1 MLTYLTST
9 QLSIRIV
16 FEISICSFDNVSDC
30 VLINQSVCH
39 MRSLP
44 PPRIT
49 RARKWKRI
57 KRAIKNLFSKGY
69 ISDYGVFS
77 RIQANHYSIS
87 KIRRLRFSTR
97 LVKSRNDLNI
107 VKRANRGFKL
117 ANYISRASRRVS
129 VSGLKRGLRSPKSR
143 MDFRINF

>member
-1 MLTYLTST
+1 M
-9 QLSIRIV
+9 
-16 FEISICSFDNVSDC
+16 EE
-30 VLINQSVCH
+30 NQESNQ
-39 MRSLP
+39 
-44 PPRIT
+44 
-49 RARKWKRI
+49 
-57 KRAIKNLFSKGY
+57 NLFSKGY

-117 ANYISRASRRVS
+117 AIILVVLVEEFLCLA
-129 VSGLKRGLRSPKSR
+129 
-143 MDFRINF
+143 

>member
-1 MLTYLTST
+1 
-9 QLSIRIV
+9 
-16 FEISICSFDNVSDC
+16 
-30 VLINQSVCH
+30 

-44 PPRIT
+44 PPRVT

-77 RIQANHYSIS
+77 RIQTNHYSIS

-129 VSGLKRGLRSPKSR
+129 VPGLKRGLRSPKSR